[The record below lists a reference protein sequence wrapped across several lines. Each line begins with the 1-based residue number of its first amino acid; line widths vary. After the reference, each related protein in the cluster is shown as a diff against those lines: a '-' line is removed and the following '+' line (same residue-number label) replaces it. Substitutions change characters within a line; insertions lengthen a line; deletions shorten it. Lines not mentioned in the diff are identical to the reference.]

1 MTTTNYVKTA
11 LLLGLLT
18 GLIVLCGGALGG
30 RSGMLIALVLA
41 AVMNLGSYWFSD
53 KIVLAMY
60 RAKPVSEAEAPRL
73 HSIVDRLVA
82 RAGIPKP
89 KLYVLPEEAPNAFA
103 TGRNPAHAAVA
114 ATAGLLEMMDDE
126 ELEGVLAHELA
137 HVKNRD
143 ILISSI
149 AATIAGAITMLASMA
164 RWGAIFGGFGGRD
177 ERDGGGGG
185 VLGLLFMAILAPIA
199 AVVIQMAVSRSREY
213 AADSTGAGFAGH
225 PEGLARALEKLGR
238 ASQRIPMNASPST
251 SHMFI
256 VKPLSGRAF
265 LGLFS
270 THPPI
275 EERVRRLRAMA
286 GLAYR

>member
-213 AADSTGAGFAGH
+213 AADSTGARFAGH

-275 EERVRRLRAMA
+275 EERVRRL
-286 GLAYR
+286 LAR